1 MNNKKDRYLFSIS
14 SIITCLILLLVS
26 IAAMP
31 KIYTPDAAG
40 YLLRLS
46 YPIGMCIVFYANYY
60 WLAPSYYSKK
70 KFGIF
75 IAYNLLG
82 IAILSTAIHYCMV
95 YLFYHESPPG
105 IAALQTF
112 DEHVKYILRI
122 MPILLLS
129 TGVSTLVFMS
139 IRWNHLE
146 LERKQAE
153 LARQEAEIKSMDAE
167 MGKVSAEL
175 KMLQAQ
181 VSPHMMLNTLN
192 NIYALIMF
200 DKEKAQQAVISLSKI
215 LGYCL
220 YTREEKTINL
230 KEDMEL
236 MQHYIDLMKIRL
248 SDNVTVNV
256 DIQLPEPCN
265 IRIAPFMFVQLIE
278 NAFKYGTSSTAASF
292 INIIVHADE
301 QKISFSVSNS
311 YHPNGIE
318 QQSSHGVG
326 LEQVAKRLEMIYPG
340 KYRWEK
346 GVDKKKEIYTSN
358 IIIYDTDMC
367 HY

>member
-1 MNNKKDRYLFSIS
+1 MV
-14 SIITCLILLLVS
+14 C

-31 KIYTPDAAG
+31 KIYTPDAMG

-46 YPIGMCIVFYANYY
+46 FPLGMCIVFYANYY
-60 WLAPSYYSKK
+60 WLAPSYYSKR
-70 KFGIF
+70 KFGKF
-75 IAYNLLG
+75 IACNLLG
-82 IAILSTAIHYCMV
+82 IAILSTAIHYCMIIL
-95 YLFYHESPPG
+95 YYHELPPG
-105 IAALQTF
+105 KAALHTF
-112 DEHVKYILRI
+112 DDHVLYILRN
-122 MPILLLS
+122 MPVLLLS
-129 TGVSTLVFMS
+129 TGVATLVYMS
-139 IRWNHLE
+139 IRWNNLE
-146 LERKQAE
+146 LERRQAE
-153 LARQEAEIKSMDAE
+153 LARQEAELKRMEAE

-175 KMLQAQ
+175 KALQAQ

-192 NIYALIMF
+192 NIYALIMI
-200 DKEKAQQAVISLSKI
+200 DKEKAQQAIVSLSKV
-215 LGYCL
+215 LGYFL
-220 YTREEKTINL
+220 YTREETTINL

-248 SDNVTVNV
+248 RDNVTVNV

-278 NAFKYGTSSTAASF
+278 NAFKYGTTSTTDSF